1 MARTKRV
8 VGASHMPEQ
17 HAILLYNLVPH
28 RVPPE
33 VPPGYLSRYQL
44 QGSMIVRRL
53 SASLKILRSDQEVI
67 KAHLLLSDALPSQ
80 CPRPGLRSRRVQS
93 TRGMAA
99 FGITSDRFKAASK
112 RLHASS
118 TKHRAHIWWARRVEE
133 EFYLNFAG
141 HFAPH
146 NFHRSWLRVGADVD
160 VQWPRDWR
168 LPE

>member
-8 VGASHMPEQ
+8 VGVSHIPEQ
-17 HAILLYNLVPH
+17 YAILLYNLVPH

-146 NFHRSWLRVGADVD
+146 DIFS
-160 VQWPRDWR
+160 
-168 LPE
+168 PELVTSGSRC